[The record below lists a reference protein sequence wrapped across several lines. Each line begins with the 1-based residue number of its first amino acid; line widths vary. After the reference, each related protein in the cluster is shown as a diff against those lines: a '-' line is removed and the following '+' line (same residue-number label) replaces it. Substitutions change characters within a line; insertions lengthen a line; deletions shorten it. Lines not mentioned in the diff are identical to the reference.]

1 MKDYFSGA
9 SPIVSGELGEDFTY
23 YYATSEQTPSSVGLG
38 VLVNPDNTI
47 KAAGGFIIQV
57 MPGAKD
63 ETISKLEKAISEM
76 TPVSKLIEQ
85 GLTPEGLERNL
96 R

>member
-1 MKDYFSGA
+1 
-9 SPIVSGELGEDFTY
+9 
-23 YYATSEQTPSSVGLG
+23 
-38 VLVNPDNTI
+38 
-47 KAAGGFIIQV
+47 

-85 GLTPEGLERNL
+85 GLTPEGITKRNL